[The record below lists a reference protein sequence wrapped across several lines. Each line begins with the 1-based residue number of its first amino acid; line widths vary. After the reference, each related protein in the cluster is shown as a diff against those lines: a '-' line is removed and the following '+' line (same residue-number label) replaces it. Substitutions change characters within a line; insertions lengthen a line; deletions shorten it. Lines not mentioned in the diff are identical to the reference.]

1 MYVLHTD
8 VYVSAC
14 VHMRILYTNR
24 QIIDVH
30 VSTHTIHTYTYNKFA
45 QQSHLT
51 SQTEEIGFMC
61 LIRLF

>member
-1 MYVLHTD
+1 MYYTQM
-8 VYVSAC
+8 Y
-14 VHMRILYTNR
+14 RILYTNR

-30 VSTHTIHTYTYNKFA
+30 VSTHTIHTYTYNKFV
-45 QQSHLT
+45 QQSQFT